1 MPSSNEKIRVDAKVT
16 GVRPN
21 GWAIAQV
28 LRAANAGSGR
38 SARPGQ
44 TIAVQAKYGK
54 KVGDQFKCDIVPNDR
69 GQDDWFAT
77 YCVTS
82 KTREISVNWP
92 PWQGS
97 KENPLANDLP
107 TTVSGTPHDGIKLGC
122 WRCGKLLIDEGHIH
136 RIKETSVWTNS
147 GFDSANFIFDREHEQ
162 YNEYKKCK
170 FVPVKCSGCR
180 KSVATLYE
188 TQFLDSDTG
197 ALMTD
202 EKQPIPCLNVTTLR
216 QPPGETSFEHH
227 TVLLGEEGTVRDAIG
242 SLTTHEIHEI
252 NKLMPKLGRPGQD
265 EYATRRALREANGA
279 EIMVD
284 CNVCFVETSS
294 LKGIRCSNTH
304 FTCNDCF
311 GGYISSVCD
320 DALNKGCLDVKC
332 VMPDCA
338 FVFEHHDVC
347 HHLLDPETYDKFA
360 EAGKRL
366 REQKALQE
374 EAQRLEEESQRQ
386 LRMLSE
392 EERKI
397 NDARKKITE
406 DILTLKCPSCKAAF
420 VDFDGCFALSCKSCP
435 CRFCAGCLA
444 PAKDGQE
451 CHRHVSAC
459 EVCRKA
465 GVNGYFGTEAQFEQI
480 HKTRRSKLL
489 KEFLERPDVRELAG
503 KVVEAMRKNL
513 EHLNMND
520 TLASY
525 GVQEQGPGPEP
536 PVERLMDQPHP
547 ELLDQVRGAAYLPLN
562 YRAQM
567 RVAGDRCGTLPRGIP
582 MPDVVREPQVRIHER
597 ARSKE
602 IFVVVQL
609 PGVESSEDVYAML
622 SDPTPLRSTLHV
634 RVRGQYSA
642 DIQLPAKVHETLRDS
657 YMNYT
662 WDNQWISFTFR
673 VSEPPVERPLNP
685 LDRYINRRPINRNH
699 ARLARNPWG

>member
-1 MPSSNEKIRVDAKVT
+1 MR
-16 GVRPN
+16 G
-21 GWAIAQV
+21 Q
-28 LRAANAGSGR
+28 GR

-82 KTREISVNWP
+82 KTRETSVNWP

-97 KENPLANDLP
+97 KENPLASDLP
-107 TTVSGTPHDGIKLGC
+107 TTISGTPHDGIKLGC

-147 GFDSANFIFDREHEQ
+147 GFDSANFIFDREREQ

-170 FVPVKCSGCR
+170 FVPVRCSGCR

-202 EKQPIPCLNVTTLR
+202 EMQPVPCLNVTTLR
-216 QPPGETSFEHH
+216 KPPGETSFEHH

-242 SLTTHEIHEI
+242 SLTTHEIHEL
-252 NKLMPKLGRPGQD
+252 NKLLPKLGRPGQD
-265 EYATRRALREANGA
+265 EYATRRALRESHGA

-284 CNVCFVETSS
+284 CNVCYDECSS
-294 LKGIRCSNTH
+294 LQGIRCSNTH
-304 FTCNDCF
+304 FTCNKCF
-311 GGYISSVCD
+311 GKNVSSVCD

-347 HHLLDPETYDKFA
+347 QHLLDTDTYDKFA

-366 REQKALQE
+366 REQKALKE

-465 GVNGYFGTEAQFEQI
+465 GVNGYFGTEAQFQQI

-513 EHLNMND
+513 KDLKMND

-536 PVERLMDQPHP
+536 PVERLMDQADGP
-547 ELLDQVRGAAYLPLN
+547 YLPLD
-562 YRAQM
+562 YHARMDQYQPIH
-567 RVAGDRCGTLPRGIP
+567 RTLRRGIP
-582 MPDVVREPQVRIHER
+582 MPDVVREPQVRIEEWGGEGR
-597 ARSKE
+597 RKQ
-602 IFVVVQL
+602 ILVVVEL
-609 PGVESSEDVYAML
+609 PGVESVRDVYAML
-622 SDPTPLRSTLHV
+622 SDPTPLQSTLHV
-634 RVRGQYSA
+634 RVRGMYSA
-642 DIQLPAKVHETLRDS
+642 DIQLPAKIHESWEQNIYFTSTR
-657 YMNYT
+657 N
-662 WDNQWISFTFR
+662 NQRISFTLP
-673 VSEPPVERPLNP
+673 VSEPPVERQREPI
-685 LDRYINRRPINRNH
+685 LDIIGRPRYAEMYRRIVGLR
-699 ARLARNPWG
+699 